1 MSTPEHPTITISF
14 PPELAEYIDQRIAI
28 AIEQAISGDVKKA
41 RYLTR
46 KEVCQAFN
54 ISLPTLSRYC
64 KRGILKGK
72 KIGSR
77 ILFEESSLQTS
88 LKDLSHV

>member
-1 MSTPEHPTITISF
+1 MSTPEHPLITIVL
-14 PPELAEYIDQRIAI
+14 PPEFYQDLDARIA
-28 AIEQAISGDVKKA
+28 QAVAAALAGNAKKA

-64 KRGILKGK
+64 KKGILTGK
-72 KIGSR
+72 KVGSR
-77 ILFEESSLQTS
+77 ILFDEASLQAS
-88 LKDLSHV
+88 LKDLRP